1 MRDYTVEILLLLVN
15 RLNDCYNETLL
26 FYSILF
32 FSLLFSFIFSSEL
45 IIGL

>member
-26 FYSILF
+26 FYFILF
-32 FSLLFSFIFSSEL
+32 HSFLSYFLLSFHPN
-45 IIGL
+45 